1 MAHLEYYNN
10 IVGINDMIYDSHKNL
25 LEKVTMELG
34 CYDKFEELCDK
45 LLDQPKLKAK
55 IDKNAPKKSKT
66 AFMLFCDK
74 HRDQIIG
81 DVKKENKKTKAKF
94 NLGVVQKK
102 LGEMWASLTPEEIE
116 KYNAFAEKDKERYQ
130 EEFES
135 YQETIFGG
143 IYQTK

>member
-10 IVGINDMIYDSHKNL
+10 IVGINDMIYDSHKTL

-34 CYDKFEELCDK
+34 CYDKFEELCEK

-55 IDKNAPKKSKT
+55 VDKNAPKKSKT

-81 DVKKENKKTKAKF
+81 DVKKENKKTKTKF

-116 KYNAFAEKDKERYQ
+116 KYNGFAEKDKERYQ

-135 YQETIFGG
+135 YQETIYGG

>member
-81 DVKKENKKTKAKF
+81 NVKKENKKTKAKF

>member
-34 CYDKFEELCDK
+34 CYDKFEELCEK

>member
-34 CYDKFEELCDK
+34 CYDKFDELCEK

-55 IDKNAPKKSKT
+55 VDKNAPKKSKT
-66 AFMLFCDK
+66 AFMLFCDQ

-81 DVKKENKKTKAKF
+81 DVKKENKKTKQKF
-94 NLGVVQKK
+94 NLGSVQKK
-102 LGEMWASLTPEEIE
+102 LGEMWALLTPGELE

-130 EEFES
+130 EEFEN
-135 YQETIFGG
+135 YQETIYGG

>member
-34 CYDKFEELCDK
+34 CYDKFEELCEK

-55 IDKNAPKKSKT
+55 VDKNAPKKSKT

-81 DVKKENKKTKAKF
+81 NVKKENKKTKAKF

>member
-34 CYDKFEELCDK
+34 CYDKFEELCEK

-81 DVKKENKKTKAKF
+81 NVKKENKKTKAKF

>member
-34 CYDKFEELCDK
+34 CYDKFEELCEK

-55 IDKNAPKKSKT
+55 VDKNAPKKSKT

>member
-34 CYDKFEELCDK
+34 CYDKFDELCEK

-55 IDKNAPKKSKT
+55 VDKNAPKKSKT
-66 AFMLFCDK
+66 AFMLFCDQ

-81 DVKKENKKTKAKF
+81 DVKKENKKTKQKF
-94 NLGVVQKK
+94 NLGSVQKK
-102 LGEMWASLTPEEIE
+102 LGEMWALLTPEELE

-130 EEFES
+130 EEFEN
-135 YQETIFGG
+135 YQETIYGG